1 MFALVDGCIIQF
13 ELLLTLYLT
22 ILLPGWA
29 QLRMVLSRCC
39 NLCGL
44 HLKLRGEINALQQQ
58 NALLNQQ
65 LSSQSMSHIHH
76 LQQLLPHQSINP
88 PQPQASSPQ
97 VPVQPEP
104 PTPKVQPEVPPST
117 SQPFNTDEMVQLLLS
132 NVQEDLEVALKK
144 FKDSQ
149 PPQ

>member
-29 QLRMVLSRCC
+29 QLRMVLSRGC

-44 HLKLRGEINALQQQ
+44 HLKLRGEINATQQQ

-65 LSSQSMSHIHH
+65 LASQSMSHIHH
-76 LQQLLPHQSINP
+76 LQQLLH
-88 PQPQASSPQ
+88 
-97 VPVQPEP
+97 
-104 PTPKVQPEVPPST
+104 TST
-117 SQPFNTDEMVQLLLS
+117 SVDQSSTTTGIFSRSACPT
-132 NVQEDLEVALKK
+132 
-144 FKDSQ
+144 
-149 PPQ
+149 

>member
-29 QLRMVLSRCC
+29 QLRMVLSRGC

-44 HLKLRGEINALQQQ
+44 HLKLRGEINATQQQ

-65 LSSQSMSHIHH
+65 LASHV
-76 LQQLLPHQSINP
+76 PHP
-88 PQPQASSPQ
+88 
-97 VPVQPEP
+97 
-104 PTPKVQPEVPPST
+104 PPST
-117 SQPFNTDEMVQLLLS
+117 ATSYFHISRSILHNRRHLLQKCLSNLNHQHQRFNRKCPLPLPNSTRNTDEMVLNYVPMS
-132 NVQEDLEVALKK
+132 KRI
-144 FKDSQ
+144 
-149 PPQ
+149 